1 MPASYVAQG
10 AAQAIEDVA
19 ACQRPKIQSFLK
31 AANNPDFLGDAK
43 TYSFLWGQDPAHDF
57 LEKFESLIKQALHL
71 LQSVV

>member
-19 ACQRPKIQSFLK
+19 LARDQKIK
-31 AANNPDFLGDAK
+31 AISQGDDNPDLLGDGK